1 MEGDSPALRIGQ
13 AIRHGWLMPVMVG
26 LVLIGPSPAEA
37 GLVSAVQKIL
47 AGVLQLPL
55 STLVGTFTGPPVL
68 GTVMGAAN
76 GLVTGTGLVL
86 NGAFDLAASGVALAK
101 MVAPYVLPFVF

>member
-1 MEGDSPALRIGQ
+1 MTL
-13 AIRHGWLMPVMVG
+13 RHGRVNRSLAAGAFLAAMLG
-26 LVLIGPSPAEA
+26 LASPAEA
-37 GLVSAVQKIL
+37 GLVSAVQKVL
-47 AGVLQLPL
+47 TGVLQLPL

-86 NGAFDLAASGVALAK
+86 NGAFDLAASGVALAR
-101 MVAPYVLPFVF
+101 MVVPYVLPFVF

>member
-1 MEGDSPALRIGQ
+1 MLISPA
-13 AIRHGWLMPVMVG
+13 
-26 LVLIGPSPAEA
+26 PAEA
-37 GLVSAVQKIL
+37 GLISGIQKIL
-47 AGVLQLPL
+47 AGILQPPL

-76 GLVTGTGLVL
+76 GLVNGTGMVL
-86 NGAFDLAASGVALAK
+86 GGALEVVGAGVSLAK

>member
-1 MEGDSPALRIGQ
+1 MTLRHDRVSRSLAAGAFLATI
-13 AIRHGWLMPVMVG
+13 LG
-26 LVLIGPSPAEA
+26 LASPAEA

-47 AGVLQLPL
+47 TGVLQLPL

-101 MVAPYVLPFVF
+101 MVVPYVLPFVF